1 MIYHAEKIILFFLT
15 AALLSILAGCDGN
28 TASFVDQSGD
38 TASAL
43 QDAFDTSVKAEAY
56 TNELFTS
63 MLSEEGISQYE
74 ILLTTGGFI
83 TSDPLVYISGYQYSY
98 DGKNAVYGY
107 KLQLNDD
114 GSTFTVLEEGVEIG
128 EFVCLNESS
137 SAKG

>member
-1 MIYHAEKIILFFLT
+1 M
-15 AALLSILAGCDGN
+15 
-28 TASFVDQSGD
+28 DQSSD
-38 TASAL
+38 TTSAL

-56 TNELFTS
+56 TNELFAS
-63 MLSEEGISQYE
+63 MLSKEGISQYE

-98 DGKNAVYGY
+98 DGKKEVYGY

>member
-1 MIYHAEKIILFFLT
+1 
-15 AALLSILAGCDGN
+15 
-28 TASFVDQSGD
+28 
-38 TASAL
+38 
-43 QDAFDTSVKAEAY
+43 
-56 TNELFTS
+56 

-128 EFVCLNESS
+128 EFVCLNGIPFVPQKLRNFP
-137 SAKG
+137 AILKYRKIQTNPL